1 LERKKE
7 MANYYLINEFKNKAE
22 IIINGY
28 IGDWDGETNAED
40 FLKEFN
46 RLAESFKNIDLR
58 ILNSGGGLVFEG
70 NAIISTIRQSEAIV
84 DVYVDGLAA
93 SMAANIAISGNSLKM
108 AKLAKILFHKATGGA
123 IGHSEDL
130 RSAADLLEDIEKD
143 ILGMLAEKTGKEE
156 QYFKDEFFAGVDK
169 FLNASE
175 AEELKISDGTYDK
188 PDKENKF
195 KDTQKE
201 LFKYSNIMN
210 SKLND
215 NKMEKVEN
223 LKMFNAFLGINENA
237 GEVDM
242 FKEVQKI
249 VTSNEEL
256 TKEVAEK
263 VAENEKLV
271 KNNGILKD
279 EVKGYKADA
288 ETSKKEKID
297 LLLNGAVDATKFT
310 KEQAEDYRN
319 LAEMDD
325 KGFEYVKKIVDGI
338 KPYQSISKKI
348 DNSSLSAK
356 EVEKRKDWT
365 WKDYHKA
372 GKLADVKENDI
383 ELYKELYKEKFGQ
396 DFKGVE

>member
-1 LERKKE
+1 
-7 MANYYLINEFKNKAE
+7 MANYYVINEFKNKAE

-46 RLAESFKNIDLR
+46 RLAKSYKNIDIR

-70 NAIISTIRQSEAIV
+70 NAIISTIRQSDAIV

-108 AKLAKILFHKATGGA
+108 AKIAKILFHKATGGA
-123 IGHSEDL
+123 VGHSDDL

-143 ILGMLAEKTGKEE
+143 ILGMLVEKTGKEE

-169 FLNASE
+169 FLNAEE

-195 KDTQKE
+195 QDTQKE

-210 SKLND
+210 SNLN
-215 NKMEKVEN
+215 NNTMELKKVEN

-249 VTSNEEL
+249 VASNEKLTKDVADKVTEIEEL
-256 TKEVAEK
+256 TAGKD
-263 VAENEKLV
+263 
-271 KNNGILKD
+271 ILKD
-279 EVKGYKADA
+279 ELKGYKESA
-288 ETSKKEKID
+288 ETSRKDKID
-297 LLLNGAVDATKFT
+297 LLLANVPED
-310 KEQAEDYRN
+310 EREDWRNIAE
-319 LAEMDD
+319 LDD
-325 KGFEYVKKIVDGI
+325 KGFEYAKKVIEKI
-338 KPYQSISKKI
+338 KPYQSVSNKI
-348 DNSSLSAK
+348 DTK
-356 EVEKRKDWT
+356 KVKREDGKT
-365 WKDYHKA
+365 WNDYHKA
-372 GKLADVKENDI
+372 GELANIKENDPEFYA
-383 ELYKELYKEKFGQ
+383 ELYKAKFG
-396 DFKGVE
+396 KELK

>member
-1 LERKKE
+1 
-7 MANYYLINEFKNKAE
+7 MTNYYVINEFKNKAE

-28 IGDWDGETNAED
+28 IGRWDDNNAKD

-46 RLAESFKNIDLR
+46 RLEKSYKNIDIR
-58 ILNSGGGLVFEG
+58 ILNSGGGYVFEG
-70 NAIISTIRQSEAIV
+70 NAIISTIRRSDAIV
-84 DVYVDGLAA
+84 DVYVDGMAA
-93 SMAANIAISGNSLKM
+93 SMAANIAISGSSLKM
-108 AKLAKILFHKATGGA
+108 AKIAKILFHKATGGVV
-123 IGHSEDL
+123 GNSEDL

-143 ILGMLAEKTGKEE
+143 ILGMLVEKTGKDEK
-156 QYFKDEFFAGVDK
+156 YFKDGFFSGVDK
-169 FLNASE
+169 FLNAKE

-188 PDKENKF
+188 PDKENKLQ
-195 KDTQKE
+195 DTQRE
-201 LFKYSNIMN
+201 LFQYSNIMN
-210 SKLND
+210 TNLKDSKMD
-215 NKMEKVEN
+215 KIEN

-249 VTSNEEL
+249 VDSNEKL
-256 TKEVAEK
+256 TKEVADK
-263 VAENEKLV
+263 VTENEELT

-279 EVKGYKADA
+279 EVKGYKAEA
-288 ETSKKEKID
+288 ETSKKEKIG
-297 LLLNGAVDATKFT
+297 LLLSGAVDATKFT

-319 LAEMDD
+319 LAEMDE

-348 DNSSLSAK
+348 DNSALSSK
-356 EVEKRKDWT
+356 EVDKRKDWT

-372 GKLADVKENDI
+372 GKLAEVKENDI
-383 ELYKELYKEKFGQ
+383 DLYKELYKEKFGN